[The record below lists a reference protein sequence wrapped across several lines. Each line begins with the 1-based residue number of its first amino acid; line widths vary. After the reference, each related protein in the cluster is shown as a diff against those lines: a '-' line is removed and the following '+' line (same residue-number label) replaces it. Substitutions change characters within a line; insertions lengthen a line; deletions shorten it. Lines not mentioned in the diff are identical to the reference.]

1 MRIQKNRSR
10 YYILYPEPDAPIVK
24 MTIPIEY

>member
-1 MRIQKNRSR
+1 MKMKKNRSR